1 MGSSISWCTNPTHDE
16 CLEKAPSPLLLRMH
30 SFSFDGD
37 AHGPPRSPS
46 RAETPGGKLLRD
58 YYNHVVE
65 TESNSGTDDSEC
77 ADEKQVPTALLPLIH
92 PTLSVRESKRLTI
105 DATLHMY
112 STIDLRPSSAEPPC
126 RKVRAASMDAMLR
139 SPPRSPVAK
148 REWAYKPFWCDL
160 PTRALPLTP
169 RSPAAS

>member
-65 TESNSGTDDSEC
+65 TESSGWVLITRPPISRYTITDD
-77 ADEKQVPTALLPLIH
+77 
-92 PTLSVRESKRLTI
+92 
-105 DATLHMY
+105 
-112 STIDLRPSSAEPPC
+112 
-126 RKVRAASMDAMLR
+126 
-139 SPPRSPVAK
+139 
-148 REWAYKPFWCDL
+148 
-160 PTRALPLTP
+160 
-169 RSPAAS
+169 

>member
-1 MGSSISWCTNPTHDE
+1 MATRMAHHGHRPAPRHLAVSYCATTTTMWSRPRATAGGSSSHGLLLVAT
-16 CLEKAPSPLLLRMH
+16 PSPMI
-30 SFSFDGD
+30 S
-37 AHGPPRSPS
+37 
-46 RAETPGGKLLRD
+46 
-58 YYNHVVE
+58 
-65 TESNSGTDDSEC
+65 TDDSEC